1 MPPVIA
7 EPPPLTSKR
16 MHEVCGIS
24 RVVFAARRAAKAER
38 IIWISDP
45 AHREWLYPHGL
56 AEFCDPARLTT
67 IRPANRKDTLW
78 CMEQA
83 LRESGV
89 MVVAGLSAPADLTES
104 RRLQLAAETGGSTGL
119 CLIPDVPVNN
129 AAETRWRSIPLCRQ
143 SPSTSHRW
151 ELIKNKKG
159 MLGCWDID

>member
-1 MPPVIA
+1 
-7 EPPPLTSKR
+7 
-16 MHEVCGIS
+16 
-24 RVVFAARRAAKAER
+24 
-38 IIWISDP
+38 
-45 AHREWLYPHGL
+45 
-56 AEFCDPARLTT
+56 
-67 IRPANRKDTLW
+67 
-78 CMEQA
+78 
-83 LRESGV
+83 